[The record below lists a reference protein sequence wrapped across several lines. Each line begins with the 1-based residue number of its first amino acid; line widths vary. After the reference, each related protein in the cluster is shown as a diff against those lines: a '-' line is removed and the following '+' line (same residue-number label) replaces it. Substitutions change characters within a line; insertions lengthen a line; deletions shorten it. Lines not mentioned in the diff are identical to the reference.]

1 MPGPEFPTSNGAV
14 CVGARGR
21 REWTDALELHVGGLR
36 AQLDVHSGEDGLRV
50 VVRRRG
56 RRVVRVFPPR
66 AQQHDEEH
74 DDDHAE
80 QHDEGDE
87 NAVCDAVRVRTVP

>member
-1 MPGPEFPTSNGAV
+1 M
-14 CVGARGR
+14 
-21 REWTDALELHVGGLR
+21 
-36 AQLDVHSGEDGLRV
+36 
-50 VVRRRG
+50 
-56 RRVVRVFPPR
+56 RVFPPR